1 MHIKKGVT
9 LIELIVAITIIGIL
23 GLFSFQLISFET
35 QFSAN
40 QQKKKDISAVKNN
53 IRNVF
58 SLITNQANSV
68 GEVLNVE
75 ENKVSSLDNFL
86 IFDDSS
92 LNYNNQ
98 LVYQIAIA
106 DFTINVSYES
116 HLLNINFIIQSINYT
131 DNYYLVRE
139 INELP

>member
-35 QFSAN
+35 QFSVN
-40 QQKKKDISAVKNN
+40 QQKKKDISTVKNN